1 MQPYM
6 PDRSSTGMDP
16 RLVGLLCYFGLCIT
30 GVIFLVWEKQSR
42 FVKFHALQSIL
53 VSIALMVINIVLGLL
68 PIIGWIIGIFFAPF
82 CVILWIAMMALA
94 MRGRWFKLPLIGEY
108 AERQSQL
115 F

>member
-6 PDRSSTGMDP
+6 PDRSSTGLDP
-16 RLVGLLCYFGLCIT
+16 RLVGLLCYFGLCVT
-30 GVIFLVWEKQSR
+30 GMLFLVLERQSR

-53 VSIALMVINIVLGLL
+53 MAAAMMIINIVLGLL
-68 PIIGWIIGIFFAPF
+68 PIIGWILGIFFAPLCF
-82 CVILWIAMMALA
+82 ILWVAMMVLA
-94 MRGRWFKLPLIGEY
+94 MQGRWFKLPVIGEF